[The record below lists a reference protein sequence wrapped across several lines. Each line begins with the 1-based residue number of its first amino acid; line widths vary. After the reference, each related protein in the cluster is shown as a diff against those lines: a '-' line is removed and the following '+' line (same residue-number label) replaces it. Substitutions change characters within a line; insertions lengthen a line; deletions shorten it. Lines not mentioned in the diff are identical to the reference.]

1 LARPWATSRSRDV
14 AGIWRKVAAALFVL
28 VLVLLPVAITAPY
41 YLHLLITV
49 MVNALLA
56 MTFILTLRTGLIN
69 VAMAAFWGIG
79 AYATALLET
88 KAGMSFWLALPIA
101 TVGGLIVALLL
112 GFVVVRFS
120 GFGFV
125 ILTLVIASIVPVFF
139 GTFQYFGRYVGIIN
153 IPRPS
158 AIPLPGGGQIEFVS
172 KVPHYYLILGMGL
185 VCVVILWA
193 FYASSIGRAWRAI
206 GLSSQLAQ
214 SVAINP
220 FRYRLVAWTLSST
233 IAVIVGSFY
242 AVYSQSV
249 VPGTFG
255 PFKSIYIQIYGIL
268 GGMGFV
274 IMGPIVGAFILTLI
288 PEALRFLKGN
298 EPIFTGALIILIVI
312 FLPQGL
318 LGWVASLR
326 ENQALGR
333 WYGRVFPMK
342 AGRGQIDGVGEPPGV
357 EERPFAE
364 DPPDLEQGASV
375 GEEA

>member
-1 LARPWATSRSRDV
+1 M
-14 AGIWRKVAAALFVL
+14 AGIWRRLALALFVL
-28 VLVLLPVAITAPY
+28 FLVLLPLAITAPY
-41 YLHLLITV
+41 YQHLLITV
-49 MVNALLA
+49 MINSLLA

-69 VAMAAFWGIG
+69 VAMAAFWGLG
-79 AYATALLET
+79 AYVTALLET
-88 KAGMSFWLALPIA
+88 KADVSFWLALPLATIA
-101 TVGGLIVALLL
+101 GLIVALVL
-112 GFVVVRFS
+112 GLVVVRFS

-139 GTFQYFGRYVGIIN
+139 GTFKYFGRYVGMIN

-158 AIPLPGGGQIEFVS
+158 PIPLPGGSHIEFAT
-172 KVPHYYLILGMGL
+172 KLPYYYLILVIGII
-185 VCVVILWA
+185 CAVVLWA
-193 FYASSIGRAWRAI
+193 FYASSTGRAWRAI

-220 FRYRLVAWTLSST
+220 FRYRLVAWTLGST
-233 IAVIVGSFY
+233 IAVIVGGFY
-242 AVYSQSV
+242 AAYSQSV

-268 GGMGFV
+268 GGMGFM
-274 IMGPIVGAFILTLI
+274 ILGPIVGAFILTLL

-326 ENQALGR
+326 DNKALNGLYAR
-333 WYGRVFPMK
+333 LFPRRVAKRPID
-342 AGRGQIDGVGEPPGV
+342 RGQPPGPD
-357 EERPFAE
+357 EPLTAE
-364 DPPDLEQGASV
+364 GPPLPETSISARGDA
-375 GEEA
+375 

>member
-1 LARPWATSRSRDV
+1 MT
-14 AGIWRKVAAALFVL
+14 GIWRKVAVALFVL
-28 VLVLLPVAITAPY
+28 VLVLLPLATTAPY

-49 MVNALLA
+49 MINALLA
-56 MTFILTLRTGLIN
+56 MTFILTLRAGLIN

-101 TVGGLIVALLL
+101 TIGGLIVALLL
-112 GFVVVRFS
+112 GLVVVRFA

-139 GTFQYFGRYVGIIN
+139 GTFEYFGRYVGIIN
-153 IPRPS
+153 IPRPDP
-158 AIPLPGGGQIEFVS
+158 IPLPGGGQIEFLT
-172 KVPHYYLILGMGL
+172 KVPYYYLILAIGL
-185 VCVVILWA
+185 VCVVVLWA
-193 FYASSIGRAWRAI
+193 FYASSTGRAWRAI

-220 FRYRLVAWTLSST
+220 FRYRLVAWTLGST

-242 AVYSQSV
+242 AAYSQSV

-255 PFKSIYIQIYGIL
+255 PFKSLYIQIYAIL

-274 IMGPIVGAFILTLI
+274 LLGPIVGAFILTLI
-288 PEALRFLKGN
+288 PEAFRFLKGN
-298 EPIFTGALIILIVI
+298 EPIFTGALIIIIVI

-318 LGWVASLR
+318 LGLAASLR
-326 ENQALGR
+326 DNQTLSR
-333 WYGRVFPMK
+333 FLDRLFPGRV
-342 AGRGQIDGVGEPPGV
+342 RRREIDGLGPPPGVDEPPGA
-357 EERPFAE
+357 ERA
-364 DPPDLEQGASV
+364 ASV